1 LGAGLI
7 WLAVQKKTRALYV
20 AIALIVLNLIDLL
33 PVSSRYLDKNK
44 YVDPEDFNAVF
55 TPTAADMQIKNDKSY
70 FRVFN
75 TQGDPFQSSEA
86 TSRTSYLHNS
96 VGGYHPAK
104 LALYN
109 DLIDQQLRKGNMS
122 VFNMLNTKYF
132 IVSNPQNQQAVAQLN
147 QEALGPAW
155 LVKTIKYV
163 NNADEEMR
171 ALDQFNPR
179 DTVII
184 DKREQSKIP
193 FAPQFDSTA
202 SIRLLQNSN
211 DKLNYEFNAAS
222 SQFAVFSE
230 VYYPRGWKA
239 FIDGKEAP
247 IAKVN
252 YALRGMAVPAG
263 KHSIEMRFEP
273 KSYFIG
279 DTISTIVGIISI
291 LILLA
296 GSWWLWR
303 ERYQVKSPSAA
314 KPDNV

>member
-1 LGAGLI
+1 
-7 WLAVQKKTRALYV
+7 
-20 AIALIVLNLIDLL
+20 
-33 PVSSRYLDKNK
+33 
-44 YVDPEDFNAVF
+44 VF
-55 TPTAADMQIKNDKSY
+55 TPTAADMQIQNDTAY

-132 IVSNPQNQQAVAQLN
+132 IVSNPENQQAVAQLN
-147 QEALGPAW
+147 SEALGPAW
-155 LVKTIKYV
+155 LIKTIKYV
-163 NNADEEMR
+163 NNADEEMK

-179 DTVII
+179 DTAII

-193 FAPQFDSTA
+193 FTPQFDSLA
-202 SIRLLQNSN
+202 SIRLVQNSN
-211 DKLNYEFNAAS
+211 DKLTYEFNGGS
-222 SQFAVFSE
+222 NQFAVFSE

-247 IAKVN
+247 IARVN
-252 YALRGMAVPAG
+252 YVLRGLAIPAG
-263 KHSIEMRFEP
+263 KHAIELRFEP
-273 KSYFIG
+273 RSYYTG

-303 ERYQVKSPSAA
+303 QRNRINSSPAV
-314 KPDNV
+314 KPDNL